1 MENVECV
8 LIRYLQKYISDIL
21 QNDLLKKPETNGDA
35 NGTLVTHPPV
45 YVLCAIKDPSLSNI
59 RKHFQPEFCVQC
71 HSGTIRNFVEC
82 KYMRLFA
89 GELI

>member
-1 MENVECV
+1 MMF
-8 LIRYLQKYISDIL
+8 RYLQKYISDIL
-21 QNDLLKKPETNGDA
+21 QTDLLKKPETNGDA
-35 NGTLVTHPPV
+35 NGTIVTHPPV

-82 KYMRLFA
+82 KYSKIVLFVRLNSIV
-89 GELI
+89 L